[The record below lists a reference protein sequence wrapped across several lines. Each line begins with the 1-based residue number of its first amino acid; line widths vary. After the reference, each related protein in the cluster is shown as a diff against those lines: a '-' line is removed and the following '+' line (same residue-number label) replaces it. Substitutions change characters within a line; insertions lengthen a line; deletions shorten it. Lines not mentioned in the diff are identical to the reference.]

1 MAHRGDNLIPIAQI
15 FLNGFALEGDSTIT
29 NFDMKMTNPFFGI
42 PILCGLTIWP
52 WLENASKHCFAA

>member
-1 MAHRGDNLIPIAQI
+1 MV
-15 FLNGFALEGDSTIT
+15 FALEGDSTIT

-52 WLENASKHCFAA
+52 QLENASKHCFAA